1 VNRVSVRGSCR
12 QTIITRRDLP
22 NTINVI
28 QVLEVD
34 RFNTLLGED
43 FPLLL
48 AADQDGDFE
57 ITNKGVLGSQQSS
70 EDGASARIESAVV
83 QTKVFVEEW
92 SGCTCSQSL
101 QRGVSEL
108 RLPSVTA
115 RESTTPGEDC
125 LKECRISHLGIR
137 GESSGQKSLKEQA
150 IQGLVLKLTN

>member
-1 VNRVSVRGSCR
+1 MNWVSVRGSCR
-12 QTIITRRDLP
+12 QTIVTRRDLP

-34 RFNTLLGED
+34 RFNTLLGEG

-57 ITNKGVLGSQQSS
+57 ITNKGVWGCQQSS

-92 SGCTCSQSL
+92 SGYTCSQSL
-101 QRGVSEL
+101 QRGVGEL
-108 RLPSVTA
+108 HLPSVTV
-115 RESTTPGEDC
+115 RESTTSGEDY
-125 LKECRISHLGIR
+125 LKECRISYLGIG
-137 GESSGQKSLKEQA
+137 GESSGQKSLK
-150 IQGLVLKLTN
+150 